1 MDELFGIP
9 MGPLAVTLV
18 ALLTALLGALGALAL
33 RNRIFVK
40 LGIRNVTR
48 RRARTGLIVL
58 GLMLGTTIISSAL
71 TTGDTMSHT
80 IRSSAVQALG
90 STDVLVSVRGAEV
103 DPQVQLGSTTG
114 IEYFPEGVLQNV
126 GDDLTRHENL
136 IDGVAPAI
144 VESLA
149 VQNLTTH
156 QNEPRVTLFASSQ
169 SHLSAFGDIRRHD
182 DGDVQ
187 YLNDLAPGEVFLN
200 ADAADDLQAR
210 PGDELRLYA
219 EGDSFAARVRAVVDY
234 KGTGTDGAALIMPL
248 EAAQTVLHR
257 TGEIRYVMISNVG
270 DELTGANLTD
280 EVIAAVNP
288 TLKPFGLEADPVKQD
303 ALDEADAEG
312 NAFMT
317 LFTTFG
323 SFSIFAGAMLI
334 FLIFVMLAAE
344 RRGELGIARAVGTRR
359 GHLVQL
365 YLFEGVAYDLVA
377 AAVGALIGVAIA
389 FGMVFI
395 LAAALDFTGLEIQ
408 HDVRLRSLVVAYTLG
423 VLLTFLIVTVS
434 AWRVSRLNIVAA
446 IRNTPEPRVRKS
458 RKRRWI
464 PGTLAVLA
472 GAGLTAS
479 AFSSADAVA
488 FMLGVSLVV
497 VGIVPLARAAG
508 LSERIAFTTAGITMV
523 AFWLLPFDWVEAIAG
538 KELSWGFGAWI
549 MGGIFVV
556 LGAAWTLIFNA
567 DILLG
572 GLTATVGRIRAL
584 APVLKMAIAYPLRN
598 RFRTG
603 VTFAMFTLVVF
614 TLVVGAVVTGSFVK
628 VLDDVDKFGGGFD
641 IRAQASPTNPVGG
654 MEAAI
659 RRAPGLDP
667 AQFKV
672 VSEQSFLAAK
682 ARQVGRFETKQFE
695 DYGLRGL
702 DDAFLRNTTFG
713 FAAKARGYGSAQA
726 VWRAIAEQ
734 PGLAVVDAIVA
745 PRRDNWG
752 VGNVLPEFKL
762 KGFVIEDGVFDP
774 VPVATRDPQ
783 TGKAVTLTVIGVLE
797 ESAPEAMYGLS
808 TSQRTLAAAY
818 GHRVRPTAYYYAL
831 APGVDARATA
841 PKLEAAFVAN
851 GLEADSIEQIVDD
864 ALGVQLT
871 FNRLIEGFMGLGLIV
886 GIAALGV
893 ISARAVVERRQQIG
907 ILRALGFRRRMIQ
920 VSFLIESSFIALT
933 AIIGGTL
940 LALIIAVNI
949 IDDVGS
955 QSSWNDLAIVV
966 PWVNLAIIFGT
977 VYAAAL
983 LATLGPAV
991 RASRVYP
998 AEALRY
1004 E

>member
-1 MDELFGIP
+1 MNEFFGIP
-9 MGPLAVTLV
+9 MGPLAASLVVLV
-18 ALLTALLGALGALAL
+18 AVLLGALAALAI

-48 RRARTGLIVL
+48 RRARTALIVL

-103 DPQVQLGSTTG
+103 DPEVQLGSTTG
-114 IEYFPEGVLQNV
+114 IEYFPEGVLQAV
-126 GDDLTRHENL
+126 GYDLTRHENL

-144 VESLA
+144 VESPA
-149 VQNLTTH
+149 VQNVTTR

-219 EGDSFAARVRAVVDY
+219 EGDSFGARVRAVVDY

-270 DELTGANLTD
+270 DELTGAKLTK

-365 YLFEGVAYDLVA
+365 YLFEGMAYDLVA
-377 AAVGALIGVAIA
+377 AAVGALLGVAVA
-389 FGMVFI
+389 FGMVFV
-395 LAAALDFTGLEIQ
+395 LASALDFTGLHIE
-408 HDVRLRSLVVAYTLG
+408 HDVQLRSLVVGYTIG
-423 VLLTFLIVTVS
+423 VLLTFLIVTFS
-434 AWRVSRLNIVAA
+434 AWKVSRLNIVSAL
-446 IRNTPEPRVRKS
+446 RNTPEPHIRKS

-464 PGTLAVLA
+464 PATIAVFAGLA
-472 GAGLTAS
+472 LTAS
-479 AFSSADAVA
+479 GLSSADAAA
-488 FMLGVSLVV
+488 FTLGVSFVILGSVLV
-497 VGIVPLARAAG
+497 ARAAG
-508 LSERIAFTTAGITMV
+508 LSERIVFTAAGLAMV
-523 AFWLLPFDWVEAIAG
+523 AFWLLPFDWVETLAG
-538 KELSWGFGAWI
+538 KELKWGMAVWI

-556 LGAAWTLIFNA
+556 LGSAWTLIYNA
-567 DILLG
+567 DLLLG
-572 GLTATVGRIRAL
+572 ALAATVGRIHAV

-628 VLDDVDKFGGGFD
+628 VFDDVDKFGGGFD
-641 IRAQASPTNPVGG
+641 VRAQASPTNPVVG
-654 MEAAI
+654 MGAAI

-667 AQFKV
+667 AQFTV

-682 ARQVGRFETKQFE
+682 ARQVGRYETKQFE

-702 DDAFLRNTTFG
+702 DEAFLRNTTFG

-774 VPVATRDPQ
+774 IPVATRDPQ
-783 TGKAVTLTVIGVLE
+783 TGKTLTLTVIGVLE

-808 TSQRTLAAAY
+808 TSQRTLAAVY

-920 VSFLIESSFIALT
+920 LSFLIESSFIAVT
-933 AIIGGTL
+933 AIVVGTAL
-940 LALIIAVNI
+940 GLIIANNVVN
-949 IDDVGS
+949 DVAS
-955 QSSWNDLAIVV
+955 QAGWEGLALAV
-966 PWVNLAIIFGT
+966 PWLNLTIIFAA

-983 LATLGPAV
+983 LATLAPAI
-991 RASRVYP
+991 RASRIYP